1 MSVVSI
7 TPKPE
12 FSAFDRFWKA
22 SPKRSDKV
30 LTRRL
35 FDALTSPDGLRTKVL
50 NRDSGQYMEVIYPQV
65 DPETLIEAMK
75 KYAKTQIS
83 KDTYDL
89 IDGGRWT
96 CTPAVFLNRGRWLDF
111 E

>member
-12 FSAFDRFWKA
+12 LSAFDLFWKA

-35 FDALTSPDGLRTKVL
+35 FDALTSPEGLRTKVL
-50 NRDSGQYMEVIYPQV
+50 NRDSGQYMEVSYSQV
-65 DPETLIEAMK
+65 DPEVLVSAMK
-75 KYAKTQIS
+75 RYANTQIN